1 MRLSMGRRFQL
12 FVTGTIVIGAI
23 AVFFV
28 VRGVIKREYTH
39 HFSQEIET
47 ADLVLD
53 NYFETRFALLK
64 TGIDILLSDPRFLAA
79 VAEGDPTTAQYEV
92 ADFRQV
98 VQADLFV
105 IADETGRVFA
115 RDHAPGL
122 IAIDSLPL
130 IGSRYEH
137 EQKRMFSYLDGCVY
151 QILTAPVLLGASQ
164 QAGRLLVGYRIDDE
178 LLHRL
183 KQLTGSEILVVSQN
197 RIVASTNVDVSN
209 SEQVVR
215 LAAQLDQAKPR
226 AVHTRALGSEDHLL
240 LEHRLGAGTDLS
252 VLLVR
257 SLDAQLQP
265 AIANISLYLIVLTLG
280 ASVLAI
286 LMIYRYTAAKL
297 TAAVDR
303 LVDAAGKISAGHL
316 EHPITPLS
324 DDELGYLATCFD
336 NMRRT
341 LLTNRETIVRVQE
354 ERIQAERLA
363 TIGQLAAGIIHDF
376 KSPMTAIS
384 LSVEALTHGLGGEAK
399 RADYC
404 RNIKNQVQRMVNMTQ
419 DLLDYAHGNK
429 SLQLEDV
436 PLVETLRRQVDHH
449 RERYDRQRI
458 GLYYEAP
465 AEFIAAIDQ
474 HKIRRVVDNLL
485 NNAFEALSPG
495 QAVQVRLVRN
505 PEHIEIHVVDDGPG
519 IPPQILADV
528 FKPFVTHG
536 KSTGTGLG
544 LAISHKIVA
553 DHGGELSVSSA
564 ESRGAHFIMRLPA
577 SLVRDGSP
585 ASNLNS
591 GVAA

>member
-1 MRLSMGRRFQL
+1 MRLSIGRRFQL

-115 RDHAPGL
+115 RDHAPGR
-122 IAIDSLPL
+122 ITIDSLPL

-164 QAGRLLVGYRIDDE
+164 QAGRLLVGYRIDDD

-183 KQLTGSEILVVSQN
+183 KQLTGSEILVVSQS
-197 RIVASTNVDVSN
+197 RIVASTNVDVSS

-226 AVHTRALGSEDHLL
+226 AVHTRALGSEDYLL

-265 AIANISLYLIVLTLG
+265 AIANISLYLIVLTLA

-341 LLTNRETIVRVQE
+341 LLTNRETIARVQE

-458 GLYYEAP
+458 GLHYEAP

-495 QAVQVRLVRN
+495 HAVLVRILCN
-505 PEHIEIHVVDDGPG
+505 PEHVEIHVTDDGPG

-577 SLVRDGSP
+577 SLIRHGSP

-591 GVAA
+591 GVTA

>member
-1 MRLSMGRRFQL
+1 MRLSIGRRFQL

-23 AVFFV
+23 VVFFV

-39 HFSQEIET
+39 HFSQEIGT

-92 ADFRQV
+92 ANFRQV

-115 RDHAPGL
+115 RDCVPGL
-122 IAIDSLPL
+122 LSIDSLPL
-130 IGSRYEH
+130 VGSRYEH

-164 QAGRLLVGYRIDDE
+164 QAGRLLVGYRIDE
-178 LLHRL
+178 GLLQHLR
-183 KQLTGSEILVVSQN
+183 QLTGSEILVVSQN
-197 RIVASTNVDVSN
+197 RIVASTNVDVSG
-209 SEQVVR
+209 SEQVVQ
-215 LAAQLDQAKPR
+215 LAAQLDLAKPR
-226 AVHTRALGSEDHLL
+226 AVHTRALAGEDHLL
-240 LEHRLGAGTDLS
+240 LEHRLGTGTGLS

-280 ASVLAI
+280 ASFLAI
-286 LMIYRYTAAKL
+286 VMIYRYTAAKL
-297 TAAVDR
+297 TTAVDR
-303 LVDAAGKISAGHL
+303 LVDAAGKISAGNL

-341 LLTNRETIVRVQE
+341 LVTNRATIARVQE

-436 PLVETLRRQVDHH
+436 PVVATLRRHVDHH

-458 GLYYEAP
+458 GLHFEAP

-485 NNAFEALSPG
+485 NNAFEALAPG
-495 QAVQVRLVRN
+495 QAVHVRIVCN
-505 PEHIEIHVVDDGPG
+505 GEHIEIHVADDGPG
-519 IPPQILADV
+519 IPPQILSDI

-536 KSTGTGLG
+536 KSGGTGLG

-553 DHGGELSVSSA
+553 DHGGELSVASDVGG
-564 ESRGAHFIMRLPA
+564 GARFVIRLPA
-577 SLVRDGSP
+577 SLIRHGSP
-585 ASNLNS
+585 ASSLNA